1 MQSTCMTLY
10 IHALYIIIYEC
21 ILIIILCVLWCS
33 FGAGIKVPPRIKKR
47 GRPKG
52 HELTTIGLPAKKAK
66 GGKLCAF
73 TKLHT
78 SDKEKRKFSRGN
90 KRYACRI
97 SYRVEFP
104 HLQAIFLPLNRF
116 PCLEY

>member
-1 MQSTCMTLY
+1 MTLY
-10 IHALYIIIYEC
+10 IILYEC

-33 FGAGIKVPPRIKKR
+33 SGAGIKVPPRIKKR
-47 GRPKG
+47 GHPKG

-78 SDKEKRKFSRGN
+78 SDKEKRKFSRDDE
-90 KRYACRI
+90 RYACRI
-97 SYRVEFP
+97 SYRVEFRALTSRQYFSLITDS
-104 HLQAIFLPLNRF
+104 HAWNTDDLG
-116 PCLEY
+116 